1 MNLTVRIHDKEYIHE
16 VAQGVTFTEEYNETL
31 DSGVVRLSHIKGQIV
46 GLKPY
51 DDVYIY
57 ESAPEDEDEAKWFD
71 SHIGLWR
78 RGGTLHDGD
87 ETDEETGVRIPF
99 YRHLLVDK
107 FTEDIINLSE
117 DIYSYSLELF
127 SETKGLEVVQLPNI
141 SVTQPLVVSKKIDIY
156 TYLMRYVNLY
166 SPKYKKYKI
175 IHDDD
180 KNVDINSWG
189 YVQKYTVAPEL
200 KSIFSG
206 FYSQDFSLSNPNLR
220 DVLSSLMITLDMIPY
235 VKDNVI
241 YAKAISERTGEYD
254 IKEEQRTGRISRI
267 VGQMGSS
274 DFCDGVRRQYSDA
287 LSQDGTCNF
296 IEYFGF
302 RSNNNALMT
311 LQNMNIPTTHKL
323 YKVKKFNMCFYQSS
337 DVVNIIDGKTTPVYT
352 LSKYDITPLIKEKT
366 EWNLLNQDW
375 RKLDSEPKSIADL
388 AQFKISTASYSIGG
402 KTIEGWGARVDKVVD
417 ASPLTTYDVTATYI
431 ENILKKACANYAI
444 NEITSFDQLQD
455 FVREIGAENNSA
467 TNYAVINT
475 FIPDSWA
482 GSFDKLYPVEGI
494 SDTQRLKTIFFEIEY
509 EGFYEGAIIHSRDEG
524 MDNIISNDNS
534 SSSLTLLE
542 KDGLSQKE
550 KLNRF
555 ANKTHLLKGRLD
567 GDNYSIAKILKLG
580 NTGVIG
586 ADDDVII
593 YRREYSIFNNYVSV
607 SYAGIQDYVL
617 KNFYTSVYAKYRT
630 YQLMSY
636 GESVNRSENRK
647 TFVLLSKN
655 KKHKDENTFFE
666 IKGNK
671 YNFETI
677 KCSQRISLQASMW
690 NSFKGRIMVPEGP
703 IIGDKPLPWVIP
715 YGGILDAYSL
725 TIGKHYL
732 LPITIKG
739 EGGQEDRSGK
749 YLIILY
755 QIVDETTINPYFVD
769 WFEEEEADKITEIG
783 IESLFSAFLPSS
795 RICDINNATIKT
807 HTDKNPFFVDEQ
819 TFTSGNN
826 LCFNVAM
833 PDNISGGNFIDTW
846 SADWELLA
854 THPSNEPNYY
864 VGSTQQWYDIVD
876 DRETGA
882 IKDIDYQLSH
892 TEVSIPN
899 LVLNNDSGSA
909 ALNQFYSYCKNLPIK
924 TLSLPGEQQ
933 LLSISSSEK
942 NICKD
947 NKERIDMTFQ
957 IEPIAIDKNIVIGQ
971 YLLKLSDLILTN
983 ENAKVDVSNNA
994 RPLIDGYRKDY
1005 NGTSYG
1011 ENVYFSYSLII
1022 TSQGTGKTIQIQ
1034 TDTTNKYI
1042 RSLLLAEGGVE
1053 NAQKFSLDISVK
1065 TTGYESAWLQCNF
1078 TAQSIYWKDITE
1090 AGITTKHL
1098 ILKGNGSIV
1107 KWTKNS
1113 GEDSTAINELIFHP
1127 HARDASATIIDYK
1140 YEVSPSISSGPTGLS
1155 ASGANGRSYIN
1166 YEKNMFVERNMFL
1179 EFSEEAI
1186 NKTIAS
1192 KILPYN
1198 YNDDGKKFA
1207 TIKPSEVFSIVN
1219 DRDKGAPE
1227 KRLRV
1232 ALDQVPSGT
1241 QSIRY
1246 WYFDF
1251 DSAYQRDYTNSTSY
1265 YKSTPNRSGYHF
1277 VFGVNVTEADFERG
1291 YIDIYITKTTNRD
1304 ERVYDSVGRQVG
1316 IVHNCIDSNGN
1327 YEPPKYQTFDPT
1339 AASPNMVKFDVDSL
1353 VDNVLKTNS
1362 ISRYVGEQVPLQC
1375 ESEIFESWV
1384 IGDQVIKKNSYELT
1398 VAPEQNA
1405 VQLKLSIA
1413 APTDYSASS
1422 EIGAARQY
1430 VNLTV
1435 SNPNLVAVSVKGN
1448 VFDKNGIA
1456 KKDFSEE
1463 IGANSTST
1471 FSISVSIAVNLQDG
1485 YVDFRFEANNIS
1497 VSPSVRVQ
1505 IETTT

>member
-57 ESAPEDEDEAKWFD
+57 ESAPEGEDETKWFD

-87 ETDEETGVRIPF
+87 EIDKETGVRIPF
-99 YRHLLVDK
+99 YRHLLIDK

-127 SETKGLEVVQLPNI
+127 SETKGLEVVQCPNI
-141 SVTQPLVVSKKIDIY
+141 SVTQPLVVSKKVDIY
-156 TYLMRYVNLY
+156 TYLVRFVNLY

-180 KNVDINSWG
+180 KNVDINSWE

-302 RSNNNALMT
+302 RSKDSALMI
-311 LQNMNIPTTHKL
+311 LENMRLETTHKL
-323 YKVKKFNMCFYQSS
+323 YKVKKFNMCFYLSCE
-337 DVVNIIDGKTTPVYT
+337 VIRLENAEVTPVYT
-352 LSKYDITPLIKEKT
+352 LSKYDILPLVKEKT
-366 EWNLLNQDW
+366 EWNLLSQDW
-375 RKLDSEPKSIADL
+375 KKLKEIPTSIEDL
-388 AQFKISTASYSIGG
+388 ANFKISTVSYSIGG
-402 KTIEGWGARVDKVVD
+402 NTIEGWGSRVDQIVEGGDGLSV
-417 ASPLTTYDVTATYI
+417 YNVTATYI
-431 ENILKKACANYAI
+431 ENILKKVCANYAI
-444 NEITSFDQLQD
+444 DEITEFAQMQD
-455 FVREIGAENNSA
+455 FLREKENELNIKEQDLSESGFTPIENNYYRHTGTTTDDFAQGMIYLYNGATYKEQNISA
-467 TNYAVINT
+467 KNYVLVNT
-475 FIPDSWA
+475 FIPNNWVSN
-482 GSFDKLYPVEGI
+482 FEKLYPFEGI
-494 SDTQRLKTIFFEIEY
+494 SNTQRLKTVFFEIEY
-509 EGFYEGAIIHSRDEG
+509 EGFYDGAIVHSRDEG
-524 MDNIISNDNS
+524 RDNIISNDNS

-567 GDNYSIAKILKLG
+567 GNNYSVANILRLG
-580 NTGVIG
+580 NTGTIG

-593 YRREYSIFNNYVSV
+593 YRREYSIFNNYIAV

-636 GESVNRSENRK
+636 GESVNRAENKK
-647 TFVLLSKN
+647 TLILLSKN
-655 KKHKDENTFFE
+655 KKHKDEKTFFE
-666 IKGNK
+666 IKGHK

-677 KCSQRISLQASMW
+677 KCSQTISSQSSVWDA
-690 NSFKGRIMVPEGP
+690 FKGKIF
-703 IIGDKPLPWVIP
+703 LA
-715 YGGILDAYSL
+715 GGILDAYSL
-725 TIGKHYL
+725 TIGKHYF
-732 LPITIKG
+732 LPITITG
-739 EGGQEDRSGK
+739 EGGQKDRNGK

-755 QIVDETTINPYFVD
+755 QIIDEISIMPYFVD

-783 IESLFSAFLPSS
+783 VETLFSAFLPSS
-795 RICDINNATIKT
+795 RICDINNAIIKT
-807 HTDKNPFFVDEQ
+807 HADKNPFFVDEQ
-819 TFTSGNN
+819 TFTSGNS

-846 SADWELLA
+846 SSDWKILA
-854 THPSNEPNYY
+854 LHPSEDDQYY
-864 VGSTQQWYDIVD
+864 VGSEQQWYDIVD
-876 DRETGA
+876 NRETGA
-882 IKDIDYQLSH
+882 IKDMDYQLSH

-899 LVLNNDSGSA
+899 LVLDNDSGRA
-909 ALNQFYSYCKNLPIK
+909 TLNQFYSYCKNLPVK
-924 TLSLPGEQQ
+924 TLSLPGEQR
-933 LLSISSSEK
+933 LLSMSSSEK
-942 NICKD
+942 NIYKD

-957 IEPIAIDKNIVIGQ
+957 IEPIASDKNIVIGQ
-971 YLLKLSDLILTN
+971 YLLKLSDLVLTN
-983 ENAKVDVSNNA
+983 KNAKIDVSMDTKPRIN
-994 RPLIDGYRKDY
+994 GYSQNY
-1005 NGTSYG
+1005 SGTSKG
-1011 ENVYFSYSLII
+1011 EPIFFSYSLIE

-1034 TDTTNKYI
+1034 TDTSYRYIKNLLSNK
-1042 RSLLLAEGGVE
+1042 GGEE
-1053 NAQKFSLDISVK
+1053 NAQKFTLDISVK
-1065 TTGYESAWLQCNF
+1065 TTGYESAWMQCNF
-1078 TAQSIYWKDITE
+1078 NAQSIYWEYVSE
-1090 AGITTKHL
+1090 AGIDKKHL
-1098 ILKGNGSIV
+1098 ILKGDGEITR
-1107 KWTKNS
+1107 WTKNS
-1113 GEDSTAINELIFHP
+1113 GQSITQLNKIEFHP
-1127 HARDASATIIDYK
+1127 IARGLYDEVFDYK
-1140 YEVSPSISSGPTGLS
+1140 YEVSPSMSSGPTGLS
-1155 ASGANGRSYIN
+1155 TSGADGQSYIN
-1166 YEKNMFVERNMFL
+1166 YEKNMLVERNMFL
-1179 EFSEEAI
+1179 EFSKEAI

-1207 TIKPSEVFSIVN
+1207 MIKPSEVFSIVN
-1219 DRDKGAPE
+1219 DRDKGTPE
-1227 KRLRV
+1227 KKLRV

-1246 WYFDF
+1246 WYLDF
-1251 DSAYQRDYTNSTSY
+1251 DSKYSRDYTNSTSY
-1265 YKSTPNRSGYHF
+1265 YKSTPDRSGYHF
-1277 VFGVNVTEADFERG
+1277 VFGVNVTEDDFKRG

-1316 IVHNCIDSNGN
+1316 IVHNCIDENGN
-1327 YEPPKYQTFDPT
+1327 YEPPTYQTFDVAKDASFKKITFKNEIGVKGWVSTTGERYYTLGESVYAYIYPT
-1339 AASPNMVKFDVDSL
+1339 ATALEISGDLAWKIYDSAGTL
-1353 VDNVLKTNS
+1353 LKT
-1362 ISRYVGEQVPLQC
+1362 Y
-1375 ESEIFESWV
+1375 ESGGNNNDFEIDFMFDGKAAVAIACV
-1384 IGDQVIKKNSYELT
+1384 IPK
-1398 VAPEQNA
+1398 
-1405 VQLKLSIA
+1405 
-1413 APTDYSASS
+1413 
-1422 EIGAARQY
+1422 
-1430 VNLTV
+1430 
-1435 SNPNLVAVSVKGN
+1435 
-1448 VFDKNGIA
+1448 
-1456 KKDFSEE
+1456 
-1463 IGANSTST
+1463 
-1471 FSISVSIAVNLQDG
+1471 
-1485 YVDFRFEANNIS
+1485 
-1497 VSPSVRVQ
+1497 
-1505 IETTT
+1505 ET